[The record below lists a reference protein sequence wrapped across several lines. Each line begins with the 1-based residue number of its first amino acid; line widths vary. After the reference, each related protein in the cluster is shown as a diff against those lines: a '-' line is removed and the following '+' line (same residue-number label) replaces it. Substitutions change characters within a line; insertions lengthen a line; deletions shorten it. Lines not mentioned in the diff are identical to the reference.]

1 MARRPG
7 QPTRERRLQAISAW
21 LGKPAALAAEQ
32 AAGETVQRIRT
43 FSQATP
49 DDLLAALDLLAG
61 VAGAGIVV
69 HGPRGCAAALAAA
82 AGPWAVTGLD
92 QRDTIMG
99 SEGAVSRAVLSLHRR
114 HRPWAIFVVATPVV
128 AINSDDAR
136 TAADELSGELGIPVL
151 AVRTDGFRSRV
162 AATGY
167 DTACQALLALVP
179 VTQDR
184 EDVVNLLAGDFSTAT
199 EAKALLDGLGVAVNM
214 LPAGADAAAFARAAR
229 ARLSICLDPGV
240 TGALGAGLEAAH
252 GVPLLRGG
260 VPIGLAATRRWL
272 AAVAAAT
279 GHPEPGHLG
288 TPDPGQT
295 LGQTLAGRRVH
306 LALPPDAGFAAAV
319 LVTELGGTVSGLT
332 LDHIDRTHAE
342 ALAAFTRTAPDAVL
356 HVAAGQPFETANL
369 LASERPDLFVGTPEV
384 AALAAAAG
392 VPSVGVTPG
401 ALTGR
406 RGAAHLARRA
416 AKALANPGVVR
427 RLAAA
432 PPPYAAG
439 WLRRSA
445 DWHIKQ
451 EVR

>member
-1 MARRPG
+1 M
-7 QPTRERRLQAISAW
+7 
-21 LGKPAALAAEQ
+21 
-32 AAGETVQRIRT
+32 
-43 FSQATP
+43 
-49 DDLLAALDLLAG
+49 
-61 VAGAGIVV
+61 
-69 HGPRGCAAALAAA
+69 
-82 AGPWAVTGLD
+82 
-92 QRDTIMG
+92 
-99 SEGAVSRAVLSLHRR
+99 
-114 HRPWAIFVVATPVV
+114 
-128 AINSDDAR
+128 
-136 TAADELSGELGIPVL
+136 
-151 AVRTDGFRSRV
+151 
-162 AATGY
+162 
-167 DTACQALLALVP
+167 
-179 VTQDR
+179 
-184 EDVVNLLAGDFSTAT
+184 
-199 EAKALLDGLGVAVNM
+199 
-214 LPAGADAAAFARAAR
+214 
-229 ARLSICLDPGV
+229 

-406 RGAAHLARRA
+406 RGAEHLARRA
-416 AKALANPGVVR
+416 AKALANPGFVR

>member
-406 RGAAHLARRA
+406 RGAC
-416 AKALANPGVVR
+416 
-427 RLAAA
+427 A
-432 PPPYAAG
+432 PA
-439 WLRRSA
+439 
-445 DWHIKQ
+445 
-451 EVR
+451 

>member
-1 MARRPG
+1 
-7 QPTRERRLQAISAW
+7 LQAISAW
-21 LGKPAALAAEQ
+21 LGKPASLAAEQ
-32 AAGETVQRIRT
+32 TAGETVQRIRT

-69 HGPRGCAAALAAA
+69 HGPRGCAAALAAS

-99 SEGAVSRAVLSLHRR
+99 SEGAVSRAVVSLHRR
-114 HRPWAIFVVATPVV
+114 HRPWVIFVVATPVV
-128 AINSDDAR
+128 AINSDDPRA
-136 TAADELSGELGIPVL
+136 AADELTAELGIPVL

-167 DTACQALLALVP
+167 DTACQALLTLVP

-184 EDVVNLLAGDFSTAT
+184 EDMVNLLAGDADTAA
-199 EAKALLDGLGVAVNM
+199 EAAALLTELGVTVNV
-214 LPAGADAAAFARAAR
+214 LPAGADAAGFARAGR

-240 TGALGAGLEAAH
+240 TGALGSGLEASH
-252 GVPLLRGG
+252 GVALLPGG
-260 VPIGLAATRRWL
+260 LPIGLAATQRWL

-279 GHPEPGHLG
+279 GHPEPSNIGASDLGH
-288 TPDPGQT
+288 T

-332 LDHIDRTHAE
+332 LDHIDRTHTE
-342 ALAAFTRTAPDAVL
+342 ALAAFARTAPDAVL

-369 LASERPDLFVGTPEV
+369 LASARPDLFVGAPEA
-384 AALAAAAG
+384 AALAATAG

-406 RGAAHLARRA
+406 RGAEHLARRA
-416 AKALANPGVVR
+416 SKALANPGFVC

-432 PPPYAAG
+432 PLPYAAG